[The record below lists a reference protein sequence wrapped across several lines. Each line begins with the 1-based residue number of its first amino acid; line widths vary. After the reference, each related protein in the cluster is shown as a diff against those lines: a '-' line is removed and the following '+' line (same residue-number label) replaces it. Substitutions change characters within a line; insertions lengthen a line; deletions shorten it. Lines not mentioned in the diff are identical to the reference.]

1 MLLSISKGV
10 TSTIVF
16 RVALVSVFS
25 QNNPPAQEAYFGVA
39 YFATLTGHKHH
50 KGSDF
55 AVRKFS
61 QKVHCLMIAPLFSV
75 MP

>member
-25 QNNPPAQEAYFGVA
+25 QNNPPAQEA